1 MGSKISGLTRNLSV
15 YLRNSQLTA
24 VYSTAKRQKWDD
36 NPQGFIK
43 AMTEMS
49 NFYIDDYLSIWCRPT
64 CYVHGGYSY
73 P

>member
-1 MGSKISGLTRNLSV
+1 MGSKISGLTRNFSV

-43 AMTEMS
+43 AMTEM
-49 NFYIDDYLSIWCRPT
+49 
-64 CYVHGGYSY
+64 
-73 P
+73 